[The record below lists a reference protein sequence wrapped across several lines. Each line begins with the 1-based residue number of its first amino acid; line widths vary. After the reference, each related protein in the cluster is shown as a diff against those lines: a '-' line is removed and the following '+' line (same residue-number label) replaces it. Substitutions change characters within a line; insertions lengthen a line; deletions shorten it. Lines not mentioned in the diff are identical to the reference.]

1 MQTDCPGV
9 RVTIT
14 NNNNFINKKD
24 GQNMNDYHKSVLLN
38 ETIEALNIK
47 PECRYIDATLGGG
60 GHTREIIER
69 GGVVLGI
76 DVDEEALQYAEK
88 DLRFKIKDL
97 RIGTDLILVKGNFR
111 EIDKLAKK
119 YGFEKV
125 EGAVFDLGVSSHQ
138 LETPERGFSFQ
149 FESEL
154 DMRMDRDLSIKAGD
168 LINGLTKKELYELLT
183 KFGEERFAWIISESI
198 VSARQVAPI
207 RTSRELAEI
216 IRKAVRVKK
225 DKINPATRTFQ
236 ALRIA
241 VNDEINSLKEG
252 LERVLEVIN
261 KGGRIAVISFHSLED
276 RIVKNKFKEWEE
288 MARGHIITKKPI
300 VPSEE
305 EIRQNNRARSAKL
318 RVFEKI

>member
-1 MQTDCPGV
+1 V

-241 VNDEINSLKEG
+241 VNDEITSLKEG